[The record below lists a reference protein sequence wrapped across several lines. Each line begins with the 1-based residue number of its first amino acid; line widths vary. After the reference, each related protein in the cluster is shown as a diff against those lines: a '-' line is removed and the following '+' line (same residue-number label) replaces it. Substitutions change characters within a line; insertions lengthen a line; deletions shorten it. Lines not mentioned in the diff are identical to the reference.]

1 MTRFLTMTAVLLP
14 FLEIPGFVLVSHWIG
29 FVPMLLL
36 VLGGVFAGFMVL
48 QRVGLNA
55 VVSLRLAMARG
66 EEPGH
71 TLIDAA
77 CFALGGFLLTIPG
90 FISDFIALALFLP
103 WTRNFLLRRA
113 ARHFDVK
120 IYSGGFGTMPQ
131 PSSRGGGVIEG
142 EFSVIDS
149 DKTDRGVPAGDAQDA
164 EAVGPQ
170 RTGRISR
177 P

>member
-1 MTRFLTMTAVLLP
+1 MTRFVTLTAVMLP
-14 FLEIPGFVLVSHWIG
+14 FLEIPGFVLVSYWIG
-29 FVPMLLL
+29 LFPMLAL
-36 VLGGVFAGFMVL
+36 VVAGVIAGIMVL

-55 VVSLRLAMARG
+55 VVNLRLALANG

-113 ARHFDVK
+113 AQHFDVK
-120 IYSGGFGTMPQ
+120 VYGSASGGGYASPK
-131 PSSRGGGVIEG
+131 RGGVIEG
-142 EFSVIDS
+142 EYSVVDS
-149 DKTDRGVPAGDAQDA
+149 EEEGAEGETDRPRLRDGSSG
-164 EAVGPQ
+164 
-170 RTGRISR
+170 S
-177 P
+177 

>member
-1 MTRFLTMTAVLLP
+1 MTRFVTLTAVLLP

-29 FVPMLLL
+29 IIPMLAL
-36 VLGGVFAGFMVL
+36 VVAGVILGIMVL
-48 QRVGLNA
+48 QRVGMNA
-55 VVSLRLAMARG
+55 VVNLRLALARG

-103 WTRNFLLRRA
+103 WTRNLLLRRA

-120 IYSGGFGTMPQ
+120 VYSSGFGTRPE
-131 PSSRGGGVIEG
+131 PRTGGGVIEG
-142 EFSVIDS
+142 EYSVVDS
-149 DKTDRGVPAGDAQDA
+149 EDPPEA
-164 EAVGPQ
+164 EQESEPPKLKDGSS
-170 RTGRISR
+170 GS
-177 P
+177 